1 MSIRLLPWAIAAGM
15 VGTIA
20 ACHADSIS
28 SPSSPISAGVIGE
41 NAPAQYDFHVG
52 DAFLQ
57 TINPAF
63 GPDVALA
70 PNGDEVILTGTGT
83 LSIHPKSVTGGGT
96 FTGPTG
102 TELAGTGTWSATDLL
117 SFVSYG
123 PSLTGAAPPS
133 FRTGQALI
141 RIQLHPAG
149 AASAIGAI
157 LRIECHVPGS
167 VVPGGIEE
175 GINLLVPGVANFTE
189 QAGGNTLFVLK

>member
-1 MSIRLLPWAIAAGM
+1 MPIRLLPWAIAAGI

-28 SPSSPISAGVIGE
+28 APASAPSAKVIAE
-41 NAPAQYDFHVG
+41 NAPAQYDFHAG

-57 TINPAF
+57 ALNPAF
-63 GPDVALA
+63 GPDLALA
-70 PNGDEVILTGTGT
+70 PNGEEVILTGTGT
-83 LSIHPKSVTGGGT
+83 LSLHPKSATGGGS
-96 FTGPTG
+96 FTRLSSTG
-102 TELAGTGTWSATDLL
+102 AELATGTWSAADLL

-123 PSLTGAAPPS
+123 PSAATPPS
-133 FRTGQALI
+133 FRAGQALL

-149 AASAIGAI
+149 GASAVAAI
-157 LRIECHVPGS
+157 LRIECHLPGS

-175 GINLLVPGVANFTE
+175 GINLVVPGVANFNE